1 MGAGGQWLV
10 GSEDLDQAE
19 AEAMARDPAAAAAAG
34 GGAAGWGGGG
44 GEGEGPVG
52 PAGSEMSG
60 GSLEVEAAD
69 AVLVDPLAARWVEFS
84 G

>member
-1 MGAGGQWLV
+1 
-10 GSEDLDQAE
+10 
-19 AEAMARDPAAAAAAG
+19 
-34 GGAAGWGGGG
+34 
-44 GEGEGPVG
+44 VG

>member
-34 GGAAGWGGGG
+34 GGVGAGGWG

-60 GSLEVEAAD
+60 GSMEVEAAD
-69 AVLVDPLAARWVEFS
+69 AVLVDPLAARWVEVS